1 MSTALAEQPVEAAVD
16 GGVHAFGQLVDRH
29 RAELYAHCV
38 RILRSPEQAED
49 ALQEALLRAWRSRA
63 GCTGRATF
71 RAWLYRIATNACLDE
86 IRRDRGRPSR
96 RSAFRL
102 VPLEDEEQLPS
113 AATASTDPGPDVL
126 LETKETLEH
135 AFRTVIELLPPRQRA
150 VLLLCEV
157 LRCPAAETAGL
168 LGTTVAAVN
177 SALQRARVTL
187 GGEHAERVGTR
198 ISDRPGSAERAL
210 LDRYVEAVR
219 RQDVTIVVA
228 LARAEAAGLTGRSS
242 G

>member
-1 MSTALAEQPVEAAVD
+1 VSTALAERPVEAAVD
-16 GGVHAFGQLVDRH
+16 AGVRAFTRLVERH
-29 RAELYAHCV
+29 RAELYVHCV

-63 GCTGRATF
+63 TCAGRATF

-86 IRRDRGRPSR
+86 IRRDRGRFSR
-96 RSAFRL
+96 RAAFRL
-102 VPLEDEEQLPS
+102 VPLEDEEQLPPG
-113 AATASTDPGPDVL
+113 ATASTELGPEVL
-126 LETKETLEH
+126 LEAGEAVEH

-177 SALQRARVTL
+177 SALQRARTTL
-187 GGEHAERVGTR
+187 GGEQPERTGVR
-198 ISDRPGSAERAL
+198 LPARRPRASEREL
-210 LDRYVEAVR
+210 LDRYVDAVR
-219 RQDVTIVVA
+219 RHDVAALVA
-228 LARAEAAGLTGRSS
+228 LASADAAG
-242 G
+242 

>member
-1 MSTALAEQPVEAAVD
+1 MSTALAEPPVEAALD
-16 GGVHAFGQLVDRH
+16 GGVRAFTRLVERH
-29 RAELYAHCV
+29 RPELYVHCV

-63 GCTGRATF
+63 TCAGRATF

-86 IRRDRGRPSR
+86 IRRDRGRSSR

-102 VPLEDEEQLPS
+102 VPLEDEEQLPPG
-113 AATASTDPGPDVL
+113 ATASTEPGPDVL
-126 LETKETLEH
+126 LEAGETLEH
-135 AFRTVIELLPPRQRA
+135 AFRTAIELLPPRQRA

-177 SALQRARVTL
+177 SALQRARTTL
-187 GGEHAERVGTR
+187 GGEQPERTGVGLPAR
-198 ISDRPGSAERAL
+198 RPRASEREL
-210 LDRYVEAVR
+210 LDRSVDAVR
-219 RQDVTIVVA
+219 RHDVAALVA
-228 LARAEAAGLTGRSS
+228 LARADATG
-242 G
+242 